1 MCNKLL
7 LLLILLAGI
16 AVAQSDSV
24 PQNSTHAQT
33 ATIPNPNVPA
43 YTQPTDTQLRQVEQL
58 KDIHFDFNRSDILPE
73 ERQNLRSDADWLKAH
88 PDVLV
93 TIEGDADERG
103 DIVYNVALS
112 DRRAAAA
119 REALVQMGVPS
130 DRITF
135 ATGWGKLYPVCT
147 QSDEN
152 CRSQNRRAH
161 FEWWSEQSTS
171 ARLTNS
177 PATHRASR

>member
-1 MCNKLL
+1 MCNKPLL
-7 LLLILLAGI
+7 PILLILLAGI
-16 AVAQSDSV
+16 AVAQSDSLAHDSG
-24 PQNSTHAQT
+24 NAQT

-43 YTQPTDTQLRQVEQL
+43 YTQPTDMQLRQVEQL
-58 KDIHFDFNRSDILPE
+58 KDIHFDFNHSDVLPQ
-73 ERQNLRSDADWLKAH
+73 ERQNLQADADWLKAH

-93 TIEGDADERG
+93 TIEGNADERG

-112 DRRAAAA
+112 DRRAAAT

-147 QSDEN
+147 QSDES
-152 CRSQNRRAH
+152 CWSQNRRAH

-171 ARLTNS
+171 ARLANL
-177 PATHRASR
+177 R